1 MYSPYLFARSSE
13 LLSLR
18 DIASTAPDVRR
29 LLPILEPVN
38 ANLSS
43 LSTCLDIWHGDIV
56 VIMNP
61 YQNEFSGNPHAVQAL
76 YTHIQGLMN
85 TKPNI
90 IIGILV
96 TASTNFQSLIQYINS
111 NQNRRIALI
120 YDNASLSDAEIS
132 SLSSLSSVHYHV
144 ILNNTLHHH
153 QYGLLPISK
162 IIVVNDCFRKLARN
176 ADYNGPEPFTNLN
189 QYVGSNFL
197 GFGDYTITGRV
208 FAPGG
213 GQPSAVAAHLIY
225 KEITSNSIWIR
236 HFVSANTQ
244 RGGADVATMFL
255 DVSDQITQFVP
266 QHINQ
271 FGNNIGLG
279 HYYDCSNR
287 RHSPGLAKNKEY
299 QISHHISFMLD
310 LLNGRI

>member
-43 LSTCLDIWHGDIV
+43 LLKCLNIWHGDIV

-61 YQNEFSGNPHAVQAL
+61 YQNEFSGNQHAAQAL
-76 YTHIQGLMN
+76 NTHIQGLMN

-96 TASTNFQSLIQYINS
+96 TASTNFQLLIQYINN
-111 NQNRRIALI
+111 NQNRRVALI

-153 QYGLLPISK
+153 QYNLLPK
-162 IIVVNDCFRKLARN
+162 NKVIVVNDCFRKLARN
-176 ADYNGPEPFTNLN
+176 ADYNGPEPFTDLN
-189 QYVGSNFL
+189 KYVGSNFL

-225 KEITSNSIWIR
+225 KELISNSIWIR

-255 DVSDQITQFVP
+255 DVSDQITNFVP
-266 QHINQ
+266 QYINQ
-271 FGNNIGLG
+271 FGTNIGLN

-287 RHSPGLAKNKEY
+287 QHSPGLAKNKEY

>member
-1 MYSPYLFARSSE
+1 MYSPYLFARASE

-18 DIASTAPDVRR
+18 DIASTAPDVRK

-43 LSTCLDIWHGDIV
+43 LSTCLNIWHGDIV
-56 VIMNP
+56 VILNP
-61 YQNEFSGNPHAVQAL
+61 YQNEYSGNQNAVLAL
-76 YTHIQGLMN
+76 NTHMQTLMN

-90 IIGILV
+90 IIGILI
-96 TASTNFQSLIQYINS
+96 TANTNFQSLMQYINN
-111 NQNRRIALI
+111 NQNRRIALL
-120 YDNASLSDAEIS
+120 YDNASLSNAEIS
-132 SLSSLSSVHYHV
+132 SLSALSSVHYHV
-144 ILNNTLHHH
+144 ILNNTLQHH
-153 QYGLLPISK
+153 QYSLLPINK
-162 IIVVNDCFRKLARN
+162 IIVVNDCFRKLAKN

-189 QYVGSNFL
+189 QYVGVNFL

-225 KEITSNSIWIR
+225 KELTNNTIWIK

-266 QHINQ
+266 QNINQ
-271 FGNNIGLG
+271 FGSNIGLS
-279 HYYDCSNR
+279 HYYDCSRR